1 MRMSV
6 RPSVRLSEVRLTH
19 EWFNMSKYALHH
31 TTISQGLISQS
42 RTSPLKLVLLRCEC
56 SPQNT
61 VFGNIWFIVIFSEI
75 ALKREREVPPVK
87 SENLTKSARWLGNS
101 YDRVIYTRY
110 TGFRDECSVQQ
121 SLGSPRPAMLL
132 GWAASWYSGTFS
144 TTTCICLSTWPTL
157 SAGAGAH
164 LALSSRTSYIDTT
177 STRTRADSCQ
187 PRSYWSVVT
196 RRCPYNAHSLI
207 GHKSAVVLNT
217 STGYRVFERARKLA
231 NDAS

>member
-75 ALKREREVPPVK
+75 ALKRERERYPQSKAKTWLKARDDLETVMIGLFIRATPG
-87 SENLTKSARWLGNS
+87 SEMSVVYSSHSAVL
-101 YDRVIYTRY
+101 D
-110 TGFRDECSVQQ
+110 
-121 SLGSPRPAMLL
+121 LL
-132 GWAASWYSGTFS
+132 CYWGG
-144 TTTCICLSTWPTL
+144 PQ
-157 SAGAGAH
+157 AG
-164 LALSSRTSYIDTT
+164 
-177 STRTRADSCQ
+177 TRAHFQ
-187 PRSYWSVVT
+187 RS
-196 RRCPYNAHSLI
+196 
-207 GHKSAVVLNT
+207 
-217 STGYRVFERARKLA
+217 RAFVYQHDPHYQLGLGRI
-231 NDAS
+231 